1 MWDLSWIWDRTQ
13 VSWIGRWI
21 FFFKHWATREA
32 PEFSFLGL
40 LPSSVILPSF
50 RQISYKLWWKWTVF
64 LVLCHTKVEPFGVFD
79 LKEER
84 SLLILSTMSR
94 SPSFPPVLHVPWDY
108 ETDTQVHLIWQRPS
122 NSSYFS
128 DSYHH
133 YVSDL
138 RILAFFAAQQC
149 LFSFFFFKWKS
160 SLIFISSLHR
170 HANLLCIIPILA
182 FVLLKRA
189 LKMLLIKHFKVFI

>member
-1 MWDLSWIWDRTQ
+1 MQVQLVSCCGAWALGCKGFNSFGSEALENRFNSRDAQAYSLQGMWDLSWIWDQTHI
-13 VSWIGRWI
+13 SWIGRWI
-21 FFFKHWATREA
+21 IFLTTEPPGK
-32 PEFSFLGL
+32 PLNSVFLGL

-50 RQISYKLWWKWTVF
+50 RQISYKFWWKWTVF
-64 LVLCHTKVEPFGVFD
+64 LVLYHTKVEPFGVFD

-108 ETDTQVHLIWQRPS
+108 ETDTQVHLIWPLP

-149 LFSFFFFKWKS
+149 LFAVFLSFF
-160 SLIFISSLHR
+160 
-170 HANLLCIIPILA
+170 
-182 FVLLKRA
+182 
-189 LKMLLIKHFKVFI
+189 

>member
-1 MWDLSWIWDRTQ
+1 MGSFLDLRSNPHLLNWQ
-13 VSWIGRWI
+13 VNY
-21 FFFKHWATREA
+21 FFNHWATREA

-50 RQISYKLWWKWTVF
+50 RQISYKFWWKWTVF
-64 LVLCHTKVEPFGVFD
+64 LVLYHTKVEPFGVFD

-108 ETDTQVHLIWQRPS
+108 ETDTQVHLIWPLP

-149 LFSFFFFKWKS
+149 LFAVFLSFFFNG
-160 SLIFISSLHR
+160 SLH
-170 HANLLCIIPILA
+170 
-182 FVLLKRA
+182 
-189 LKMLLIKHFKVFI
+189 